1 MKILSQEQLNNEKF
15 MKKHFGKSGLEKLK
29 RAKKEFLGKNEKFSA
44 GKVTKLI
51 KWGKK
56 DGNIANYAFLYSL
69 SPNWLTVEETIN
81 NAYTGYLER
90 AKELNN

>member
-15 MKKHFGKSGLEKLK
+15 MKKHFGKFGLEKLK
-29 RAKKEFLGKNEKFSA
+29 RAKKEFLGKNEKCNA

-56 DGNIANYAFLYSL
+56 DGNIENYAFLYSL
-69 SPNWLTVEETIN
+69 SPNWLTVEKTIN

-90 AKELNN
+90 A